1 MVYLSVCVI
10 FDFFHQYFVGLWVQV
25 FCLLVLVVIQS
36 LSHIQFFATSW
47 TAVRQAFLSLM
58 NSKSLPRFMPI
69 ESVMPSDHLILC
81 HIFSFC
87 LQSFPAWG
95 SSPTSWLF
103 ASGSQSIGAPAS
115 GSVLPMSIQGWF
127 PLGLTGL
134 ISLLSKGLSRVFF
147 STTIWKHQFFGA
159 QPTSDTGLILT
170 SAHDYWKNHSFNY
183 TDLHCQS
190 AVFTF

>member
-1 MVYLSVCVI
+1 MVYLSICLCHLWFLSSAFCRFMSTGLLPPCSCYSVAKSYPILC
-10 FDFFHQYFVGLWVQV
+10 DFMD
-25 FCLLVLVVIQS
+25 CS
-36 LSHIQFFATSW
+36 TP
-47 TAVRQAFLSLM
+47 AFLSLM
-58 NSKSLPRFMPI
+58 NSRSLPRFMPI

-81 HIFSFC
+81 HLFSFC

-103 ASGSQSIGAPAS
+103 ASRSQSIGAPTS

-127 PLGLTGL
+127 PLGLTGF

-159 QPTSDTGLILT
+159 QPASDTGSILT